1 MPLFVYQA
9 LQSGGGKT
17 SGEIEAL
24 SRQDA
29 FAKLRQQNLQP
40 FHLAA
45 KGAEEAAAAAAKSQA
60 KGSGSNLLNRQQ
72 VLLFTEELC
81 ELLEAGL
88 KLDRALQVIE
98 QRQDKSALCGVA
110 ASARRSLREGATF
123 SVALKNASPSFS
135 ELYCNM
141 VKAGEASG
149 TVSKILRRQVEFL
162 TMIGDLQRR
171 VTSALI
177 YPSVIFTAGIALL
190 IIFMTFLLPGL
201 TSMLNKTGNT
211 LPLATR
217 MLIGL
222 SEFFGAYWWV
232 VLIVMAAMFLAFRH
246 FTSSGEGLSWWDR
259 TKLSLPI
266 FGPLFRMRFYAQ
278 FTQTLSTLLNNG
290 VSLMQAMQL
299 IRNATPNVYL
309 QSVLDVVAGHVQDGA
324 QLSRAISRSNFFPP
338 TLVDIVQVGETTGDL
353 GAALERSAKSYDKQ
367 LSLVIER
374 VTALIQPMVILM
386 VALFVG
392 VVAYSMITGIMQT
405 VSGLGKH

>member
-1 MPLFVYQA
+1 MPVFAYQA
-9 LQSGGGKT
+9 LQPGGGKA

-29 FAKLRQQNLQP
+29 FNRLRQQNLQP
-40 FHLAA
+40 FQLSM
-45 KGAEEAAAAAAKSQA
+45 KGAEAAAAAAPST
-60 KGSGSNLLNRQQ
+60 GGENILSRQQ

-98 QRQDKSALCGVA
+98 QRQDKSVLRNVA
-110 ASARRSLREGATF
+110 ASARLSLREGATF
-123 SVALKNASPSFS
+123 SAALKKASPSFS

-149 TVSKILRRQVEFL
+149 TVPKILKRQVEFL
-162 TMIGDLQRR
+162 TMMGELQRR

-177 YPSVIFTAGIALL
+177 YPSVIFAAGIGLL
-190 IIFMTFLLPGL
+190 VIFMTFLLPQL
-201 TSMLNKTGNT
+201 TLMLNKTGKT

-217 MLIGL
+217 VLIAV
-222 SEFFGAYWWV
+222 SEFFGNYWWV
-232 VLIVMAAMFLAFRH
+232 ILIAAAAAILGFRQY
-246 FTSSGEGLSWWDR
+246 TSKGEGRAWWDR
-259 TKLSLPI
+259 AKLNLP
-266 FGPLFRMRFYAQ
+266 GVGQLLRMRFYAQ

-299 IRNATPNVYL
+299 IKNATPNIYL
-309 QSVLDVVAGHVQDGA
+309 QGLLDRVAENVQDGA
-324 QLSRAISRSNFFPP
+324 QLSRAVARVQFFPP
-338 TLVDIVQVGETTGDL
+338 TMIDIIQVGETTGDL

-367 LSLVIER
+367 LTVVIER
-374 VTALIQPMVILM
+374 VTALIQPMVIVM

-392 VVAYSMITGIMQT
+392 LVAYSMITGIMQT
-405 VSGLGKH
+405 VSGLPGRR